1 MVLFSEQIIRYK
13 QSKAKQSK
21 AKKIKIRANQSKAK
35 KIKIRANQSK
45 AHHSTAK
52 QIKIRAN
59 QSTTKTTIADY
70 IFQMDTASFISVFS
84 NETQIEWLSGVSEGK
99 CVFGREEKLNAIGE
113 GDTMLLYNQDTQQIF
128 GIAKIAGGCYKPALN
143 DARNL
148 YADPKFNKYEI
159 PFSKLSLFAETMH
172 YRDFIRFLQI
182 PEGIKTLFKLQHLI
196 ISNSFKL
203 WPPADA
209 ETTAN
214 VMSLLSL
221 FISTHV

>member
-1 MVLFSEQIIRYK
+1 MQMIRYK
-13 QSKAKQSK
+13 QSTANPSK
-21 AKKIKIRANQSKAK
+21 SEQIRANQSKSKHSKAQQ
-35 KIKIRANQSK
+35 IRAKPS
-45 AHHSTAK
+45 
-52 QIKIRAN
+52 I
-59 QSTTKTTIADY
+59 TKTTITDY
-70 IFQMDTASFISVFS
+70 IFQMDTAPFTAVFS
-84 NETQIEWLSGVSEGK
+84 NETQAQWLDGVVDGQG
-99 CVFGREEKLNAIGE
+99 VFGRKHNLNAIGE
-113 GDTMLLYNQDTQQIF
+113 GDTMLLYNKDTKQIF

-159 PFSKLSLFAETMH
+159 PFSKVSLFAETMH

-182 PEGIKTLFKLQHLI
+182 PEGIKTLFAHQQAI
-196 ISNSFKL
+196 ETTRFKL
-203 WPPADA
+203 CPPADA

>member
-1 MVLFSEQIIRYK
+1 
-13 QSKAKQSK
+13 
-21 AKKIKIRANQSKAK
+21 
-35 KIKIRANQSK
+35 
-45 AHHSTAK
+45 
-52 QIKIRAN
+52 
-59 QSTTKTTIADY
+59 
-70 IFQMDTASFISVFS
+70 MDTAPFTAVFS
-84 NETQIEWLSGVSEGK
+84 NETQAQWLDGVVDGQG
-99 CVFGREEKLNAIGE
+99 VFGRNRKLNAIGE
-113 GDTMLLYNQDTQQIF
+113 GDTMLLYNKDTKQIF
-128 GIAKIAGGCYKPALN
+128 GIAKIAGGCYEPALN

-159 PFSKLSLFAETMH
+159 PFSKVSLFAETMH

-196 ISNSFKL
+196 RSNSFKL